1 MKIKEKITALFIA
14 AAAVNSMF
22 IAVYA
27 EEKPRISYILAETET
42 GTVICSEN
50 ADEVRPCS
58 ALAKLMTAYISGMKM
73 RSGELS
79 EDTIMVSSPYA
90 NSLKGAEIW
99 LTDSEKMALS
109 DLLKG
114 MLAGNANDAACTIA
128 ENISASEE
136 NFVSEMNKTAETLG
150 MASTEFADS
159 SGLSAES
166 VSTASDMLL
175 LSRAVSECS
184 ALRPYTAIY
193 MDYLRNGETQIVNT
207 NRLVRTYDGCT
218 GLKYAFSDEAGHCLA
233 VSAERSGTS
242 YTAVLMGYDDKDEMF
257 AKAKELLNYGFS
269 AFSGV
274 VPEIPEELPDYVDV
288 KGGTSPKVRAAIEK
302 NITVI
307 VPNSQKGRIEGRVA
321 VPDYVYAP
329 VRAGDKIGEISYYL
343 NGELIYSGNIT
354 AKSNVKAVSFKFSLS
369 KLLKYLFEI

>member
-1 MKIKEKITALFIA
+1 MKIPKRLAALLFA
-14 AAAVNSMF
+14 AAAVNTALITAF
-22 IAVYA
+22 A
-27 EEKPRISYILAETET
+27 EDKQVSFILAETET

-50 ADEVRPCS
+50 ADEVRPC
-58 ALAKLMTAYISGMKM
+58 AAFAKLMTAYIAGTKM
-73 RSGELS
+73 RAGELS
-79 EDTIMVSSPYA
+79 EDTVMVSSPYA

-99 LTDSEKMALS
+99 LTDGEKMALS

-136 NFVSEMNKTAETLG
+136 KFVSEMNKTAALIG
-150 MASTEFADS
+150 MTSTGFADS
-159 SGLSAES
+159 SGLSADS
-166 VSTASDMLL
+166 VSTASDMML
-175 LSRAVSECS
+175 LSCAVSECS
-184 ALRPYTAIY
+184 VLRPYTAIY

-218 GLKYAFSDEAGHCLA
+218 GLKYAFSEEAGHCLA

-242 YTAVLMGYDDKDEMF
+242 YTAVLMGYGDKDEMF

-269 AFSGV
+269 AFSRI

-288 KGGTSPKVRAAIEK
+288 KGGTSAKVRAAVEK

-307 VPNSQKGRIEGRVA
+307 VPNSRKGRIEGRIA

-343 NGELIYSGNIT
+343 DGKLIYNGNVT
-354 AKSNVKAVSFKFSLS
+354 AKSNVKAVSFEFSLS

>member
-1 MKIKEKITALFIA
+1 MKIRKKLTALLSA
-14 AAAVNSMF
+14 AAAVNAML
-22 IAVYA
+22 IAVNA
-27 EEKPRISYILAETET
+27 EDRQVSYILAETET

-50 ADEVRPCS
+50 ADEIRPCA
-58 ALAKLMTAYISGMKM
+58 ALAKLMTAYIAGTKM

-79 EDTIMVSSPYA
+79 GDTVMVSSPYA

-136 NFVSEMNKTAETLG
+136 SFVSEMNKTADIIG
-150 MASTEFADS
+150 MTSTKFADS
-159 SGLSAES
+159 SGLSDDS
-166 VSTASDMLL
+166 VSTASDMIL
-175 LSRAVSECS
+175 LSCAVSECS

-207 NRLVRTYDGCT
+207 NRLVRTYGGCT
-218 GLKYAFSDEAGHCLA
+218 GLKYAFSEEAGHCLA
-233 VSAERSGTS
+233 VSAERSGNS

-269 AFSGV
+269 AFSRV
-274 VPEIPEELPDYVDV
+274 TPEIPEELPDYVNV
-288 KGGTSPKVRAAIEK
+288 KGGTSAKVRAAVEK
-302 NITVI
+302 DITVI
-307 VPNSQKGRIEGRVA
+307 VPNSQKGRIEGRIA
-321 VPDYVYAP
+321 VPEYVYAP

-343 NGELIYSGNIT
+343 NGELIYNGNVT

-369 KLLKYLFEI
+369 KLLKYLLEI